1 MFSLFFQVN
10 YVKAIDKYLIVC
22 FLFVFCS
29 LLEYAIVLLLD
40 RGKRNFEKQKKET
53 RNLVEKVIC
62 VCFCCATNFP
72 QVQIMQF
79 RRSFKL
85 GSKDSLLNQL
95 ANRAAEP
102 PLVKASPL
110 NKSQGRSGF
119 LGIQYIWIF
128 NFRYTVFLCLQL
140 GKYSLTTNFGY
151 KVYRVFLNLSILH
164 EFYRNFWYIL
174 EGLFR
179 VFWYSST
186 APWPTLK
193 SNNGSRGMKKSRAI
207 NPASYAGYS
216 KDSPHNSLNNK
227 PHLQVCTS
235 VLKQLWTGFAV
246 CMFKPSFRDTFLGFC
261 S

>member
-1 MFSLFFQVN
+1 MYVCAVQLTFRKYRLCSSADRLSL
-10 YVKAIDKYLIVC
+10 APRIASLI
-22 FLFVFCS
+22 S
-29 LLEYAIVLLLD
+29 W
-40 RGKRNFEKQKKET
+40 
-53 RNLVEKVIC
+53 
-62 VCFCCATNFP
+62 P
-72 QVQIMQF
+72 
-79 RRSFKL
+79 
-85 GSKDSLLNQL
+85 
-95 ANRAAEP
+95 NRAAEP
-102 PLVKASPL
+102 PLLKALPL
-110 NKSQGRSGF
+110 NKSQGRPGF

-179 VFWYSST
+179 VFWYSTT